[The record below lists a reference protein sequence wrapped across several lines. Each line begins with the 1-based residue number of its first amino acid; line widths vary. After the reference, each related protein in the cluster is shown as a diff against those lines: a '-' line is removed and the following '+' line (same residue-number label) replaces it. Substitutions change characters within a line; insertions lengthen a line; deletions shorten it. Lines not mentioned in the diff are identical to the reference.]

1 MMKFLSLHE
10 PALNQV

>member
-1 MMKFLSLHE
+1 MKFLSLHE